1 MKVKRRWKLLSR
13 VRLFA
18 TPWTTE
24 SMEFSRPEYWSG
36 YPFPSPGDLSNP
48 GIEPRSPTLQADS
61 LPAEPQ
67 GKPKNTGVGS
77 LAFLQWIFPTQEL
90 NQGLLHCRWI
100 LHQLSY
106 QEKPK
111 RECLPPNVEIP
122 LLRSFTRHV
131 KETNAPVRELGCFGT
146 LKDWLH
152 PPSPALQS
160 SAADNRGQRG
170 GEGQQCGD
178 LVHRAAERMVPGICT
193 TCPLRF
199 LNLLVEG
206 TVLNWNQHICNWEWE
221 PNTENFAIKPTTSY
235 SPTLGQLR
243 TPADTRQS
251 CCPEPFQSNVR
262 EQSSTCEITVNRN

>member
-1 MKVKRRWKLLSR
+1 MLSC

-77 LAFLQWIFPTQEL
+77 LSFLQWIFPTQEL
-90 NQGLLHCRWI
+90 NQGLLQCRWI

-122 LLRSFTRHV
+122 PLRSFTRHV

-152 PPSPALQS
+152 PLSPALKL

-178 LVHRAAERMVPGICT
+178 LVHEASERTVPGTCT

-221 PNTENFAIKPTTSY
+221 PNTEK
-235 SPTLGQLR
+235 LR
-243 TPADTRQS
+243 YQTHHIILPHAGITQNASRHKTKLLPRVFPVQ
-251 CCPEPFQSNVR
+251 R
-262 EQSSTCEITVNRN
+262 ERAKQRV